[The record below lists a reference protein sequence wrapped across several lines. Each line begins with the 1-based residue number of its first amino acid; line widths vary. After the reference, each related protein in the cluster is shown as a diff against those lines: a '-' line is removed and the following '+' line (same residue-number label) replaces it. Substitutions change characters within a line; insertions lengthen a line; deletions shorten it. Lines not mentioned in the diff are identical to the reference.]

1 MDTTVG
7 LYPRRRASGRTWL
20 ALGVAAAAVV
30 LLVAMIA
37 VACRA
42 DGGTPAGLGD
52 SPSPAADTDAAPIV
66 EGGDSEDDIG
76 PGGDDGA
83 GSGDGAEDAEEPGD
97 GSGSGGGPGSGD
109 GSGGDPGSG
118 EGPAVLQGYEQV
130 REQHAVGGNEFLRT
144 TVRCPAGKVA
154 ISGGVRKV
162 GPAENGSPI
171 VMQESGPGTVG
182 GGAVSLWLV
191 SLRNTAAENRIVE
204 LRAVCVE
211 PPPGYEVVG
220 ETAAVASGD
229 VLRRIVA
236 CPAGTV
242 ALGGGAQVVG
252 SGTGDFRTNLLES
265 APDVVSGSAT
275 TWAVAVRNNGGQERS
290 MGFRAVCAE
299 APSGYEVIG
308 SQVTVDGDEH
318 AGQAANCPAGT
329 LVVGGGVGPTSGLA
343 VFFYPALRESYPFGI
358 DASRWVAHTYNWAVT
373 QTIVTRAICAHVQ

>member
-7 LYPRRRASGRTWL
+7 LHPRRQASRRTWI
-20 ALGVAAAAVV
+20 AFGVATATVV
-30 LLVAMIA
+30 LLLVAMIA

-42 DGGTPAGLGD
+42 DGGTPTGLGD
-52 SPSPAADTDAAPIV
+52 SPSPATDADVAPIV
-66 EGGDSEDDIG
+66 EGGEGEDD
-76 PGGDDGA
+76 PGNEE
-83 GSGDGAEDAEEPGD
+83 GDGPGD
-97 GSGSGGGPGSGD
+97 GSGGDPGSGD

-118 EGPAVLQGYEQV
+118 DGNGDDPGPGEGPAVLQGYEQV
-130 REQHAVGGNEFLRT
+130 RVQHAVAGNDFLRT

-171 VMQESGPGTVG
+171 VMQESGPGTIG

-191 SLRNTAAENRIVE
+191 SLRNTAAANRIVE

-211 PPPGYEVVG
+211 PPSGYEVVG
-220 ETAAVASGD
+220 ESAAVPSGD
-229 VLRRIVA
+229 VLRRTVT
-236 CPAGTV
+236 CPPGTV
-242 ALGGGAQVVG
+242 VLGGGAQVVG
-252 SGTGDFRTNLLES
+252 AGTGDFRTNLLES
-265 APDVVSGSAT
+265 APGVVSGSAT
-275 TWAVAVRNNGGQERS
+275 TWAVAVRNNGGQERT

-308 SQVTVDGDEH
+308 SQVTVDGDEYT
-318 AGQAANCPAGT
+318 AQATNCPAGT
-329 LVVGGGVGPTSGLA
+329 MVVGGGVGPTSGLA
-343 VFFYPALRESYPFGI
+343 VFFFPTLRESFPTGT